1 MYLIVNLTENICN
14 LIRSEIQC
22 NTKFPLFPSL
32 FFFVYQTPPFLE
44 VFMFH
49 VSCFFYS
56 GKDERLSCDV
66 NDMKKDIFAEENSY
80 QGLIFPIAFTCDAAL
95 SQ

>member
-1 MYLIVNLTENICN
+1 MQYKISSLP
-14 LIRSEIQC
+14 
-22 NTKFPLFPSL
+22 FSL
-32 FFFVYQTPPFLE
+32 FVFYQTPPFLE